1 MTFAMVREPVA
12 FLLDEQL
19 SNLDGNLCVLMR
31 LGIRTS
37 RKDSVL

>member
-12 FLLDEQL
+12 FLLHEQL
-19 SNLDGNLCVLMR
+19 SNLDANLCVLMR
-31 LGIRTS
+31 LGIRAS